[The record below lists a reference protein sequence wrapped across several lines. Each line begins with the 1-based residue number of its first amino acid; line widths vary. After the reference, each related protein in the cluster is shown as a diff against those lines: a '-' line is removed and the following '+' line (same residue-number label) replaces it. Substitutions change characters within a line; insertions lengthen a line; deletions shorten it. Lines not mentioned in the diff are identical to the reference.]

1 MMVNMWMINKVEM
14 EVSDGLKV
22 IDMKECSIMVVRR
35 DWDSIGSMMVVSTKG
50 TTRKTKG
57 KE

>member
-1 MMVNMWMINKVEM
+1 MINKVEM